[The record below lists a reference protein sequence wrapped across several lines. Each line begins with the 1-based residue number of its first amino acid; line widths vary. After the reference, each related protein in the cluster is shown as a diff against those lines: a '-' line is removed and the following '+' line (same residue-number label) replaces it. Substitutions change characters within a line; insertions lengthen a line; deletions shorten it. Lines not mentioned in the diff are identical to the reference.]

1 MKIKFITLGIILLAV
16 TACNKTATNEIKQK
30 ENTTT
35 ITNGISVTKSTD
47 SKIVNNVKQW
57 QSATFGTLLNVKQNL
72 SVQSLSN
79 TSVNTEVDFD
89 YDNLFLVSNVG
100 KSDTVTIARAKNY
113 SETNPVNYEIA
124 FYGKPGNVGKAIII
138 KLENIADSVK
148 QISYY
153 STSGVALSSV
163 QIDSK
168 AQSITMINK
177 SSNETKSVLSTNN
190 KKVMSLSSDTL
201 GCIQDAYTNHGWAS
215 VGAWVVSGITGWG
228 AALITANC
236 IALNA

>member
-1 MKIKFITLGIILLAV
+1 MKIKFTTLGILLFAI
-16 TACNKTATNEIKQK
+16 TACNKTVTNEIKQK
-30 ENTTT
+30 ENNTTT
-35 ITNGISVTKSTD
+35 TNGISVTKSTD
-47 SKIVNNVKQW
+47 PKIINNVKQW
-57 QSATFGTLLNVKQNL
+57 QSTTFGTLLNIKESL
-72 SVQSLSN
+72 SVQSSN
-79 TSVNTEVDFD
+79 ISANTEVDFN

-113 SETNPVNYEIA
+113 SETNTVNYEIA
-124 FYGKPGNVGKAIII
+124 FYGKPGSVSKAIII

-153 STSGVALSSV
+153 STTGVALSSV

-168 AQSITMINK
+168 AQSITMINQ

-190 KKVMSLSSDTL
+190 KKAMSLSSDTL

-236 IALNA
+236 IALNS